1 MDLSRLKAFVVVAE
15 ELNFRRSAEILG
27 MTQPPLTRLI
37 AGLED
42 DLGTRLFE
50 RTTRQ
55 VKLTGTGVF
64 LLKEGREII
73 ARAEKLEHEV
83 RAISRIKGGA
93 LSVAFST
100 TVFLA
105 SLPKIMGAFQERFPK
120 VTLQLHQETR
130 QRLFA
135 GLRHGQFDVGFV
147 EGHVEEDDLESDTV
161 HDEALGVL
169 LPKQHSL
176 ARRKQL
182 ELTELKD
189 ETIILHPRKENDL
202 HHDTIHRLFRQS
214 GIKPKVYVKND
225 WESCPVLVAIGKGV
239 SLTILGTQQC
249 TFPETKFVPLNQ
261 LSLPVSVVWSPHHV
275 NPTLKGM
282 LSFVAENAALRR
294 KNAVCLEEGLRF

>member
-1 MDLSRLKAFVVVAE
+1 MDLSKLKAFVVVAE

-42 DLGTRLFE
+42 DLGTKLFE

-55 VKLTGTGVF
+55 VKLTGSGVF

-73 ARAEKLEHEV
+73 ARAERLEHEV
-83 RAISRIKGGA
+83 RAISRIKSGA

-120 VTLQLHQETR
+120 VMIQLHQETR
-130 QRLFA
+130 QRLFS
-135 GLRHGQFDVGFV
+135 GLRQGQFDIGFV
-147 EGHVEEDDLESDTV
+147 EGSVDEQDLASDTV

-169 LPKQHSL
+169 LPKQHSF
-176 ARRKQL
+176 ARRKQV
-182 ELTELKD
+182 EFSELKD
-189 ETIILHPRKENDL
+189 ETIILHPRKDNGRF
-202 HHDTIHRLFRQS
+202 HDTVHQLFRQS

-239 SLTILGTQQC
+239 SLTILGNQQC
-249 TFPETKFVPLNQ
+249 TFPETKFVPIKQ
-261 LSLPVSVVWSPHHV
+261 LSLPVSVVWSRENS
-275 NPTLKGM
+275 NPALKGM